1 MSFSTQDITR
11 QWASLPASQIAVGVN
26 DALHT
31 NSSLVVTAPPGAGK
45 STLLPLTIL
54 SSLGEGEKILML
66 EPRRLAARQIAER
79 MAQMLGEQ
87 VGETIGYR
95 VRFESR
101 VSKRTRIEVLTEG
114 ILTRMIVDDAT
125 LDGVSVVIFDEF
137 HERSINSD
145 LALALTRQAQQI
157 IRPDLKVVIMSATID
172 TSNICA
178 ALQAPLI
185 ESEGRMFPV
194 ELHYADKDTDPRDI
208 AAAAASTTIEAYK
221 KYEGDILVFL
231 PGQAEIEHCYE
242 LLSKSQHF
250 TASPSQPINTST
262 HQHLTTSGGAL
273 VSSAPTTSQHLTTS
287 TSQHLTIHPL
297 YGNLSPEDQRRA
309 IAPSAPGE
317 RKIVIATPIAETSIT
332 IEGVR
337 VVIDAGLCRQVVFDA
352 RTGLSHLETVR
363 ISMDMATQRMGRAG
377 RVAEGVCYRLWT
389 KASEHLMAEQR
400 KPEIEEADLAPML
413 LDTAAFGES
422 DAEALPWLTMP
433 PRAGVFKAK
442 ELLTALGAI
451 DENGNITSIGKRMAT
466 LPCHPRIA
474 RMILATTN
482 LTTSTPQEVHLSPLG
497 FCRLPE
503 QEVHQQHLTTST
515 SHHNNTSLAC
525 DIAALLEEKDPL
537 SESGG
542 TDLTL
547 RLSALRAA
555 RRKKQLGKWQR
566 IAKIAAE
573 YRRMAH
579 TDEDNRDPAQ
589 TEVGLLVAYAYPERI
604 AHSTNSIG
612 GYRLAS
618 GANVQLDAADQQSA
632 HSWLAVASLYSA
644 TGTTGRVFLA
654 APIAPDDLE
663 KEFVKEV
670 DNIAWDT
677 KQGCVVMQRE
687 QRIGKLILSQKPI
700 HDADKERLKGI
711 VCEAMK
717 KDGLTMMAWSEK
729 AVEQVQR
736 RVAQVAAWHPEMALP
751 DVSTEHLLSTA
762 ADWLPF
768 YLEEGGRVKT
778 SVQELRKLN
787 LAEIIWNILPYEAQL
802 EVDRLAPTHI
812 EVPTGSHIRIDYRSG
827 AEAPV
832 LSVRLQECFGME
844 RTPCV
849 DDGRQPLLMELLS
862 PGFKPVQLTQ
872 DLASFWQGTYFEV
885 RKELRRRYPKHYWP
899 ENPLEAEAVRGVKRK

>member
-26 DALHT
+26 EALHT

-87 VGETIGYR
+87 VGETVGYR

-231 PGQAEIEHCYE
+231 PGQAEIERCYE

-273 VSSAPTTSQHLTTS
+273 VSSAPTTSQPITTS

-482 LTTSTPQEVHLSPLG
+482 LTTSTPQGVHLSPLG

-537 SESGG
+537 SETGG
-542 TDLTL
+542 TNLTL
-547 RLSALRAA
+547 RLSALRTA
-555 RRKKQLGKWQR
+555 RRKKQLGRWQR

-579 TDEDNRDPAQ
+579 TDEDNRDPAP

-644 TGTTGRVFLA
+644 PGTTGRVFLA

-787 LAEIIWNILPYEAQL
+787 LADIIWNILPYEAQL

>member
-1 MSFSTQDITR
+1 MSLSTQDITR

-26 DALHT
+26 EALHT

-262 HQHLTTSGGAL
+262 HQHLTTST
-273 VSSAPTTSQHLTTS
+273 SQPTTTTPH
-287 TSQHLTIHPL
+287 HLTIHPL

-537 SESGG
+537 SETGG

-547 RLSALRAA
+547 RLSALRTA
-555 RRKKQLGKWQR
+555 RRKKQLGRWQR

-579 TDEDNRDPAQ
+579 TDEDNRDPAP